1 MRNNLRRFI
10 ELVADAAQGMQQG
23 AVEAPVDLPGAVLL
37 DASGAVEVK
46 ADRTIF
52 AYLDYWGKTGATALR
67 DGWKLIEPLSADF
80 GSTIELYR
88 HDNDRIEANDLAIA
102 SPVRSG
108 WLLAQLQI
116 ALRGQGASLTT
127 EVDPETRAQLEAL
140 GYMH

>member
-1 MRNNLRRFI
+1 MASRRRYSS
-10 ELVADAAQGMQQG
+10 
-23 AVEAPVDLPGAVLL
+23 PRGAVLL

-52 AYLDYWGKTGATALR
+52 AYLDYWGKKGAAALR

-80 GSTIELYR
+80 GSTTELYR
-88 HDNDRIEANDLAIA
+88 HDEDRVEANDLVVP
-102 SPVRSG
+102 SPVRTG
-108 WLLAQLQI
+108 WLLAQLQV
-116 ALRGQGASLTT
+116 ALRGQGVSLTT